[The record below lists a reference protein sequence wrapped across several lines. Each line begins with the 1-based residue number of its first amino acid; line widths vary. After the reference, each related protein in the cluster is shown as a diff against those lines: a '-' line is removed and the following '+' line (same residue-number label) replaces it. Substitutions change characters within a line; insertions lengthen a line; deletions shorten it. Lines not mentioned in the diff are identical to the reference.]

1 VNAVAEQP
9 SVTLNEILGR
19 LEWILEALSDGDQAI
34 AVDVLL
40 DLRDDLLGAT
50 AADEEKAAA

>member
-1 VNAVAEQP
+1 MNAVAEQP